1 MSAPGF
7 DWANDEC
14 VVLHKQPAIAVYPN
28 NMGTI
33 VIRQERDWDEDEDT
47 IIVTASLEGA
57 EAIAQAILREVEA
70 VRGDF
75 RQAQREPPKDATASE
90 RQRRRR
96 NKQRDNGG
104 TTHDQSTQETPTAEL
119 NGVLFGPEGPDIHPS
134 DRDKDRDVT
143 RDTGDVALFGK
154 RDAGDPATK
163 AAA

>member
-1 MSAPGF
+1 MSAPDF

-33 VIRQERDWDEDEDT
+33 AIRQQRDWDEDEDT

-70 VRGDF
+70 VRQDLGH
-75 RQAQREPPKDATASE
+75 APRELPKDPTATD

-96 NKQRDNGG
+96 NKQRSNGG
-104 TTHDQSTQETPTAEL
+104 TEWPDHSTQDTPAAEL
-119 NGVLFGPEGPDIHPS
+119 NGVLFGPEGPDHS
-134 DRDKDRDVT
+134 ASDRDVT
-143 RDTGDVALFGK
+143 RDSHAVTLFER
-154 RDAGDPATK
+154 RDAPVTSPAVV
-163 AAA
+163 A